1 MVLFEKARHGME
13 NALHGKKVN
22 ITEAKKAKKKSM
34 ANNIISTNMSIM
46 NGRQKGRAKKAEIF
60 SKNILK

>member
-22 ITEAKKAKKKSM
+22 ITEAKKAKKKVWQ
-34 ANNIISTNMSIM
+34 IISFLQI
-46 NGRQKGRAKKAEIF
+46 
-60 SKNILK
+60 